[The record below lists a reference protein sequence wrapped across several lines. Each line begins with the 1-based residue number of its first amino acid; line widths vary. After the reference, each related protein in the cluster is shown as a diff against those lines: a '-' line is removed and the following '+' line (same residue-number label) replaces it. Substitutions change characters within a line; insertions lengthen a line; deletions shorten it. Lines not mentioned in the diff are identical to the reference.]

1 MRKGQVSSLIKGIY
15 SRDRHMG
22 RTRKPREY
30 EKEFERKYRK
40 ENKEIR

>member
-1 MRKGQVSSLIKGIY
+1 
-15 SRDRHMG
+15 MG